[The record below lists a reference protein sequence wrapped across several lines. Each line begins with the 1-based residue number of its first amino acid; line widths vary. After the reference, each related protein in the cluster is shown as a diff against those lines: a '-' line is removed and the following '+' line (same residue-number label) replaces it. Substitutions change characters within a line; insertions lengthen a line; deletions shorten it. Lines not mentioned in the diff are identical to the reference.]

1 MAVTQQALWA
11 GIDAMGTGSR
21 VNDISQAIEDFVR
34 RRGSY
39 GIVRGYS
46 GHGIGTAL
54 HMDPD
59 VPNLA
64 TRRRTARL
72 RPGMVLAI
80 EPMIVMG
87 SPQVREMSDQWTV
100 TTLDRSVAAHFE
112 HTVALTEDGPVVL
125 TVD

>member
-1 MAVTQQALWA
+1 
-11 GIDAMGTGSR
+11 
-21 VNDISQAIEDFVR
+21 
-34 RRGSY
+34 
-39 GIVRGYS
+39 
-46 GHGIGTAL
+46 
-54 HMDPD
+54 
-59 VPNLA
+59 
-64 TRRRTARL
+64 
-72 RPGMVLAI
+72 MVLAI